1 MKKIWIGEYTIDVC
15 IGQRIFVFG
24 ESTSEGIDVHA
35 SIGTWCP
42 GFRREK
48 CSCDFIMALEEYK
61 FVLAVHI

>member
-1 MKKIWIGEYTIDVC
+1 MC